1 MADSSKSGRRETG
14 AGSPQIRLNSSKV
27 SQLEDLED
35 SLVDMPE
42 NSRFSQWRRQSAR
55 LRQEKA
61 QQKPENQGEL
71 ERDGEDRPSP
81 GRPRWRI
88 WVYSLLA
95 LLVSAALFVGLV
107 FFSPLLATQNIRVQG
122 ASLLDAQEVKS
133 RLSSLEGVPMT
144 RISQEQVASL
154 IGQESLLYGVSLQ
167 AQPPHDLL
175 VILHER
181 VPVAL
186 IQEGDSF
193 LLVDNEGVT
202 LGKLGSRDEAKLPLL
217 EGGPELLEQPAFAT
231 VTQVLASLPTSVL
244 SDLDKAQADS
254 ASTITL
260 TMTDG
265 TMVVWGT
272 PEESDLKA
280 KVLLQLMDS
289 VGSEVKVETYDVS
302 SPLIPTVK

>member
-1 MADSSKSGRRETG
+1 MADSSKSGRRESG

-61 QQKPENQGEL
+61 QQEPEHQGEL
-71 ERDGEDRPSP
+71 EGDGEDRPSS

-88 WVYSLLA
+88 WAYSLLA

-122 ASLLDAQEVKS
+122 AALLDAQEVKS

-202 LGKLGSRDEAKLPLL
+202 LGKLGSRDDAKLPLL

>member
-1 MADSSKSGRRETG
+1 MADSSQSSSKGQG
-14 AGSPQIRLNSSKV
+14 KDSPQIRLNSSKV

-35 SLVDMPE
+35 SLVDLSE
-42 NSRFSQWRRQSAR
+42 SSRFSQWRRQSAR
-55 LRQEKA
+55 LRREQARQEPVA
-61 QQKPENQGEL
+61 EPMAGEPKN
-71 ERDGEDRPSP
+71 EQAAS
-81 GRPRWRI
+81 GRPRWQI
-88 WVYSLLA
+88 WAYSLLA

-122 ASLLDAQEVKS
+122 ASLLDAQEVRS

-175 VILHER
+175 VVLHER

-202 LGKLGSRDEAKLPLL
+202 LGRLASREEAKLPLL
-217 EGGPELLEQPAFAT
+217 EGGLDLVGQPAFAT
-231 VTQVLASLPTSVL
+231 VTQVLASLPTSIL

-272 PEESDLKA
+272 PEESELKA

-289 VGSEVKVETYDVS
+289 VGSEAKVETYDVS

>member
-1 MADSSKSGRRETG
+1 MADSSKSGRKETG

-61 QQKPENQGEL
+61 QQKPEHQGEL
-71 ERDGEDRPSP
+71 ERDGEDRPSS

>member
-61 QQKPENQGEL
+61 QQEPEHQGEL
-71 ERDGEDRPSP
+71 EEGGEGQPSS

-88 WVYSLLA
+88 WAYSLLA
-95 LLVSAALFVGLV
+95 LLLSAVLFVGLV

>member
-61 QQKPENQGEL
+61 QQEPEHQGEL
-71 ERDGEDRPSP
+71 EEGGEGQPSS

-88 WVYSLLA
+88 WAYSLLA
-95 LLVSAALFVGLV
+95 LLLSAALFVGLV

-122 ASLLDAQEVKS
+122 ASLLDTQEVKS

-289 VGSEVKVETYDVS
+289 VGSEAKVETYDVS

>member
-1 MADSSKSGRRETG
+1 MADSSKSGRREIG

-71 ERDGEDRPSP
+71 EGGGESQPSS

-88 WVYSLLA
+88 WAYSLLA
-95 LLVSAALFVGLV
+95 LLISAALFVGLV

-122 ASLLDAQEVKS
+122 ASLLDAQEVKG

-175 VILHER
+175 VVLHER

-231 VTQVLASLPTSVL
+231 VTQVLASLPTSIL

-272 PEESDLKA
+272 PEESELKA

-289 VGSEVKVETYDVS
+289 VGSEAKVETYDVS

>member
-1 MADSSKSGRRETG
+1 MADSSKSGRRESG

-61 QQKPENQGEL
+61 QQEPEHQGEL
-71 ERDGEDRPSP
+71 EGAGEGQPSS

-88 WVYSLLA
+88 WAYSLLA
-95 LLVSAALFVGLV
+95 LLLSAVLFVGLV

-122 ASLLDAQEVKS
+122 ASLLDTQEVKS

-186 IQEGDSF
+186 IQEEDSF

>member
-61 QQKPENQGEL
+61 QQEPERQGEL
-71 ERDGEDRPSP
+71 EGGGEGQPSS

-88 WVYSLLA
+88 WAYSLLA
-95 LLVSAALFVGLV
+95 LLLSALLFVGLV